1 MSELLKNAES
11 KETVAEKV
19 EKKLKEETKNSKT
32 NNFAKPIIEHLLKR
46 CEEDAGLAE
55 DILKVGKTWEKCFSY
70 LASKAMKLKVG
81 NCAAVE
87 DEVVYEWAED
97 YYRKEDKPDPAK
109 KADTKKPIEKK
120 IIEKVAETEKKEP
133 KKAQKKESKKK
144 SSKPQM
150 EEAITGQI
158 SLFDLM

>member
-1 MSELLKNAES
+1 MSELLKNAEIDGFS
-11 KETVAEKV
+11 V
-19 EKKLKEETKNSKT
+19 ENAIKKLKKEREKAKNK
-32 NNFAKPIIEHLLKR
+32 NFATPIIEHLLKR
-46 CEEDAGLAE
+46 CAEDPGMAE
-55 DILKVGKTWEKCFSY
+55 DIMKTCKTWDKCFAY
-70 LASKAMKLKVG
+70 ILKNAKKQATG

-97 YYRKEDKPDPAK
+97 YYRKEDKPNPAK